1 MEPFI
6 LREGPVAV
14 RPLRPQDAPLLLTWM
29 QNPQV
34 LAFYGGRDMAYTPE
48 KIQEDF
54 YAPEEG
60 ARRCL
65 VEFEGAPVGYIQI
78 YQLDA
83 QLCQEYHYPYQP
95 GELLFG
101 IDQFIGEP
109 ALWGKQIGRRFLALV
124 LRRLTQ
130 EEGAAAV
137 ILDPHANNPRAL
149 RCYEACGFRKVKFLP
164 QHELHEGVW
173 EDCWLMEYRPG
184 APPVKG
190 KARCHRSR
198 PCFFLGDAYA
208 KRAFSVTQP
217 RSGGS
222 ATPSPRDATPTK

>member
-1 MEPFI
+1 MEPFT

-14 RPLRPQDAPLLLTWM
+14 RPLRPQDAPLLLSWM

-54 YAPEEG
+54 
-60 ARRCL
+60 
-65 VEFEGAPVGYIQI
+65 
-78 YQLDA
+78 
-83 QLCQEYHYPYQP
+83 YHYPYQP

-184 APPVKG
+184 AP
-190 KARCHRSR
+190 R
-198 PCFFLGDAYA
+198 
-208 KRAFSVTQP
+208 
-217 RSGGS
+217 
-222 ATPSPRDATPTK
+222 

>member
-14 RPLRPQDAPLLLTWM
+14 RPLAPRTPPCFSPGCETPRCWRFTAAGTW
-29 QNPQV
+29 PTH
-34 LAFYGGRDMAYTPE
+34 RRKSKRTSTPRG
-48 KIQEDF
+48 
-54 YAPEEG
+54 G

-137 ILDPHANNPRAL
+137 ILDPHANNPGPCA
-149 RCYEACGFRKVKFLP
+149 AT
-164 QHELHEGVW
+164 
-173 EDCWLMEYRPG
+173 RP
-184 APPVKG
+184 AAS
-190 KARCHRSR
+190 AR
-198 PCFFLGDAYA
+198 
-208 KRAFSVTQP
+208 
-217 RSGGS
+217 
-222 ATPSPRDATPTK
+222 

>member
-1 MEPFI
+1 M
-6 LREGPVAV
+6 
-14 RPLRPQDAPLLLTWM
+14 
-29 QNPQV
+29 
-34 LAFYGGRDMAYTPE
+34 
-48 KIQEDF
+48 
-54 YAPEEG
+54 
-60 ARRCL
+60 
-65 VEFEGAPVGYIQI
+65 GYIQI

-101 IDQFIGEP
+101 IDQFIGKP

-184 APPVKG
+184 AP
-190 KARCHRSR
+190 R
-198 PCFFLGDAYA
+198 
-208 KRAFSVTQP
+208 
-217 RSGGS
+217 
-222 ATPSPRDATPTK
+222 